1 MHNFFAYTKLHAI
14 NAHLKATSFFA
25 AGSNASTADVIASNC
40 RRNQVQQIGPAL
52 QDMEAQFEAWG
63 QKHGAGNSRASG
75 ATGSTRSGKRKVQ
88 GESSIDPGET
98 STKALKA
105 VGTGLALGA
114 PAAGKNASFEVEKV
128 LDARADKHG
137 KLIEAKVSWAPT
149 WEPAK
154 NLTEVTVKEA
164 YSLLF
169 G

>member
-1 MHNFFAYTKLHAI
+1 MHAQLMSLRQIVGVIRFNKLG
-14 NAHLKATSFFA
+14 LRFKTWK
-25 AGSNASTADVIASNC
+25 
-40 RRNQVQQIGPAL
+40 R
-52 QDMEAQFEAWG
+52 
-63 QKHGAGNSRASG
+63 NSRLGVKSMVLAIQG
-75 ATGSTRSGKRKVQ
+75 LQGLLAHRGTRSGKRKVQ

-114 PAAGKNASFEVEKV
+114 PPTGKNASFEVEKV